1 MRYIVFLI
9 AYLYFLYVDIRKQ
22 NIDIISLSI
31 YGAIALLTVALD
43 RHNISMT
50 KFVDIIYSIIFGLV
64 IYFLSYFSDEG
75 IGLADGIYFV
85 INGLLLSLKE
95 NMILF
100 LTGILVAFFIGIIMF
115 YFVKKDSK
123 RMMRMPFLPCFLPA
137 IIGYILCIV

>member
-9 AYLYFLYVDIRKQ
+9 AYLYFLY
-22 NIDIISLSI
+22 IDIKKQHIDIVSLSV
-31 YGAIALLTVALD
+31 YAVVALLTIAID
-43 RHNISMT
+43 RQNISMT

-100 LTGILVAFFIGIIMF
+100 LTGLLVAFFIGMFMF
-115 YFVKKDSK
+115 YFVKNGSK
-123 RMMRMPFLPCFLPA
+123 RLMRMPFLPCFLPA
-137 IIGYILCIV
+137 IIGYILCIA

>member
-9 AYLYFLYVDIRKQ
+9 AYLYFLYIDIKKQ
-22 NIDIISLSI
+22 NIDIVSLSI
-31 YGAIALLTVALD
+31 YALVALLTIAMD
-43 RHNISMT
+43 RHNISTT
-50 KFVDIIYSIIFGLV
+50 KLVDIIYSVIFGLV

-100 LTGILVAFFIGIIMF
+100 LTGLLVAFFIGIFMF
-115 YFVKKDSK
+115 FFVKKDSK

>member
-9 AYLYFLYVDIRKQ
+9 AYLYFLYIDIRRQ
-22 NIDIISLSI
+22 EIDLVALTVYAVISLMTI
-31 YGAIALLTVALD
+31 YMTRG
-43 RHNISMT
+43 NITMT
-50 KFVDIIYSIIFGLV
+50 KLVDIIYSIIFGLI
-64 IYFLSYFSDEG
+64 IYFVSYFSNEG

-100 LTGILVAFFIGIIMF
+100 LSGLLVAFVIGIFMY
-115 YFVKKDSK
+115 YFGNKKSK
-123 RMMRMPFLPCFLPA
+123 SLLRMPFMPCFLPA

>member
-1 MRYIVFLI
+1 MRYLVFLI
-9 AYLYFLYVDIRKQ
+9 AYLYFLYLDIRKQ
-22 NIDIISLSI
+22 NIDIVSLSI
-31 YGAIALLTVALD
+31 YAAIALFTVAID
-43 RHNISMT
+43 RNNISMT

-85 INGLLLSLKE
+85 INGLLLTLRE

-100 LTGILVAFFIGIIMF
+100 LTGLLVAFFIGIFMY
-115 YFVKKDSK
+115 YFNSNSSK
-123 RMMRMPFLPCFLPA
+123 RIVRMPFLPCFLPA